1 MKAINKAC
9 QILAII
15 LAVGALALFFVV
27 PFATIVTADGDLSL
41 VAAELAFGGKVW
53 KSSHIMFCFFLT
65 VFSAIFAALTFKFKG
80 MRYAA
85 PVVAA
90 VDAVYMLVIYLK
102 GLKMPERFIEVR
114 PLDRISTTPTWV
126 ALGISLVMFAAF
138 AFGVAHLFVD
148 DYIEVSESKGKRT
161 ILRRFIQFLRDYKS
175 EVKKITWPTLRDV
188 AKNTL
193 VVLVISAL
201 VGVFIWLVDWG
212 LGSLMEAI
220 SKIA

>member
-15 LAVGALALFFVV
+15 LAVAALALFFVV
-27 PFATIVTADGDLSL
+27 PFVTIVTADGDLSL

-65 VFSAIFAALTFKFKG
+65 VFSALFAALTFKMKG

-102 GLKMPERFIEVR
+102 GLKMPERFIEIR

-188 AKNTL
+188 VKNTI

-201 VGVFIWLVDWG
+201 VGAFIWLVDWG